1 MLGFFN
7 RILDL
12 VYIEL
17 DVFIVGHRR
26 LTYIHLR
33 DEIRGRWEKIIFF
46 KRDITNAPS
55 SMLCRHE
62 IFTERNF
69 DEATLF
75 QADYSSAPLSRNCMI
90 ENRRKYFN

>member
-46 KRDITNAPS
+46 KRDITSAPS
-55 SMLCRHE
+55 SMLYKHE
-62 IFTERNF
+62 MFTNAILAMRF
-69 DEATLF
+69 CFKQVILV
-75 QADYSSAPLSRNCMI
+75 PL
-90 ENRRKYFN
+90 